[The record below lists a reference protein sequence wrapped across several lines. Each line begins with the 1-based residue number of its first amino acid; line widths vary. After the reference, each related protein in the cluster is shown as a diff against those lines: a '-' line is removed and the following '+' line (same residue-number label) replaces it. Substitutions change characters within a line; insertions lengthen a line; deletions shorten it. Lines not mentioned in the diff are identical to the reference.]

1 MEARRIGGLML
12 GRVTLAVVVV
22 GAALALA
29 PGCGDDQDTLT
40 IYSGRTESLIGPLL
54 ERFADESGIAIDV
67 RYGDSPDLALL
78 IQQEGDQSP
87 ADVFWSQS
95 PGAVEYLEQNGRLGQ
110 IAAAALQRVRP
121 AFRDPAGRWVGTSGR
136 ERVLVYNADRV
147 SADELPDSVL
157 DLTGPEY
164 RGRLGVAPENGSF
177 QDFVTAFRRAKGDEA
192 ALAWLRG
199 IAANDP
205 STYANNNAIVEAAG
219 RGEIEMGLV
228 NHYYNFRFLAEDPD
242 LPTRNHQF
250 APGDL
255 GGLVIPS
262 AITILA
268 DTDKQDEAN
277 ALIEFMLTPEAQEY
291 FAAETFEYPLVE
303 GAEPAEGVP
312 PLASLRPPDVDVTN
326 LGDLETTARLI
337 QQSGLD

>member
-12 GRVTLAVVVV
+12 GRVVLAVVV
-22 GAALALA
+22 GCAALALA
-29 PGCGDDQDTLT
+29 SGCGDDQDTLT

-54 ERFADESGIAIDV
+54 EQFAEERDVAIDV

-110 IAAAALQRVRP
+110 IAPAALQKVRP

-157 DLTGPEY
+157 DLTRPEY

-192 ALAWLRG
+192 ALAWLKG
-199 IAANDP
+199 IAGNDP

-219 RGEIEMGLV
+219 RGEIDMGLV

-262 AITILA
+262 AITMLA
-268 DTDKQDEAN
+268 GTDQQDEAN
-277 ALIEFMLTPEAQEY
+277 ALIEFMLTPEAQRY
-291 FAAETFEYPLVE
+291 FASETFEYPLAADV
-303 GAEPAEGVP
+303 EPAEGVP
-312 PLASLRPPDVDVTN
+312 PLASLSPPDVDVAN